1 MRQLRLLY
9 ILFAIVI
16 SLCSCNAKVR
26 TVSVTASRLQ
36 HTKEADAI
44 LDRLQ
49 KVARTKT
56 PFLGHHDALMY
67 GQDWFITE
75 NDTTYKKSD
84 IYSVCGQYPYILSM
98 DLGHLE
104 KGSDKNLDYCPFRQM
119 IGAAKTHYRRGGIIT
134 ISWHMTN
141 PVTDSTAWDC
151 TAGNVVRRILKESAY
166 KEKYL
171 LWLEKGASFL
181 NQLVDDKG
189 IPIPVLFRPFHE
201 CNMTGFWWSGNSCSD
216 EEYLELWKL
225 TFDFLV
231 NKKKLYQL
239 LWVYS
244 PHDIKSTEELG
255 ARYPGDE
262 YVDIIGYER
271 YQLGAL
277 TYKMGAERYA
287 NGVSKGIDTTI
298 KFAKPRKKVVAFT
311 ETGCPGV
318 PYDKWWTEALGK
330 GIQGKQIAYV
340 TVWRNGLSKSYY
352 FGPCLKSKSSSNF
365 KLFLKKNKIRM
376 LSN

>member
-1 MRQLRLLY
+1 MKKV
-9 ILFAIVI
+9 AITT
-16 SLCSCNAKVR
+16 SQ
-26 TVSVTASRLQ
+26 LQ
-36 HTKEADAI
+36 HTKEASAV
-44 LDRLQ
+44 LNRLQ
-49 KVARTKT
+49 KAARNKT

-75 NDTTYKKSD
+75 DDSTYLKSD
-84 IYSVCGQYPYILSM
+84 IYSVSGQYPYILSM
-98 DLGHLE
+98 DLGRLE
-104 KGSDKNLDYCPFRQM
+104 KDSNKNLDNCLFRQM
-119 IGAAKTHYRRGGIIT
+119 IGAAKTHYRRGGMIT
-134 ISWHMTN
+134 ISWHLTN

-151 TAGNVVRRILKESAY
+151 TAGNVVRRLLKEPAY

-171 LWLEKGASFL
+171 LWLEKGPSFF

-189 IPIPVLFRPFHE
+189 KPIPILFRPFHE

-216 EEYLELWKL
+216 EEYIELWKL

-287 NGVSKGIDTTI
+287 NGVRKGIDTTI

-311 ETGCPGV
+311 ETGFPGV
-318 PYDKWWTEALGK
+318 PYDKWWTEAMGK
-330 GIQGKQIAYV
+330 AIKGKEIAYV
-340 TVWRNGLSKSYY
+340 TVWRNGLSESYY
-352 FGPCLKSKSSSNF
+352 HGPCKKSKSTQD
-365 KLFLKKNKIRM
+365 FLKLIKTNSIK
-376 LSN
+376 LLKTK